1 MKVGDSTAANRIWQ
15 HYFDRLARSV
25 RGRLSG
31 QNRAVSD
38 EEDIVLSVFDSF
50 YNAAENGRSP
60 DLSDR
65 DDLWRLLLRM
75 AARKVI
81 DKRRHDLRQR
91 RGGSVKLHSLD
102 HAGDDGAVD
111 DGRVIEASGDE
122 PSPEM
127 VLMTQESVEQLF
139 SHLGVGQLRDLAG
152 AKLEGYTNAEL
163 AQRFD
168 CSERTIERR
177 LHLIREKCQ
186 QELVDPN
193 EHPSKKLL
201 IAALQRIDDLCA
213 DFERKWQSNEP
224 PTIESLLSGGTS
236 PIEHVE
242 RDVLLAEL
250 IVLDIDYRRRRG
262 ETPPK
267 QEYLDRFPEVSQA
280 INDAINEGDKRTGLF
295 KPPTVDRLAK
305 LFPSLEIIE
314 LIGAGG
320 MGAVYKARQSG
331 LDRLVALKILPEEFG
346 HDVKFA
352 LRFTREARTLA
363 KLSHPNIVSVY
374 EFGNVEDTYYFLME
388 FVDGSTLRDV
398 VKAGQL
404 APEHALAI
412 VPHLCDA
419 LQYAHDKG
427 IIHRDIKPENILIAV
442 DGSVKIADFGLSR
455 ILENESQQEM
465 LTGTHQVM
473 GTPRYMAP
481 ENLEGSRNVDHRAD
495 IYSLGVFFYEML
507 TGELPIG
514 RFAAPSTKVEI
525 DVRLDE
531 VVLRTLEKEPQR
543 RHQQASQIK
552 SDVQSITS
560 TSDPALARTV
570 VNDAKRWDD
579 KEAATANLAQ
589 QELAGRMLL
598 TRRQL
603 MERVENSLR
612 PLFRGQV
619 LQILFGVALIVL
631 GAQCW
636 ARNTQITHKVVNGVI
651 VHVYGVLAISQ
662 ALLDSLR
669 SGYLRAGIIIG
680 FVWWLMWI
688 PITVALGFDAV
699 VLYRNSLLPSL
710 VIGIVGFVASLWLY
724 WRVLRVGNA
733 SAESWRRK
741 FSGESISAA
750 YLALDEIENAQI
762 H

>member
-1 MKVGDSTAANRIWQ
+1 MNI
-15 HYFDRLARSV
+15 
-25 RGRLSG
+25 
-31 QNRAVSD
+31 
-38 EEDIVLSVFDSF
+38 
-50 YNAAENGRSP
+50 
-60 DLSDR
+60 
-65 DDLWRLLLRM
+65 
-75 AARKVI
+75 
-81 DKRRHDLRQR
+81 RQ
-91 RGGSVKLHSLD
+91 
-102 HAGDDGAVD
+102 
-111 DGRVIEASGDE
+111 
-122 PSPEM
+122 
-127 VLMTQESVEQLF
+127 
-139 SHLGVGQLRDLAG
+139 
-152 AKLEGYTNAEL
+152 
-163 AQRFD
+163 
-168 CSERTIERR
+168 
-177 LHLIREKCQ
+177 
-186 QELVDPN
+186 
-193 EHPSKKLL
+193 KKLP
-201 IAALQRIDDLCA
+201 IAALERIDDLCA

-224 PTIESLLSGGTS
+224 PTIESVLSGDVS
-236 PIEHVE
+236 PIE

-262 ETPPK
+262 ETPTK
-267 QEYLDRFPEVSQA
+267 QEYLDRFPESSKA
-280 INDAINEGDKRTGLF
+280 INDAFNEGDKRTGVF
-295 KPPTVDRLAK
+295 EPPTVGRLAE

-427 IIHRDIKPENILIAV
+427 IVHRDIKPENILIAV

-455 ILENESQQEM
+455 ILGNESQQEM

-481 ENLEGSRNVDHRAD
+481 EQLEGSRGVDHRAD
-495 IYSLGVFFYEML
+495 IYSLGVVFYEML

-514 RFAAPSTKVEI
+514 RFAAPSKKVEI

-543 RHQQASQIK
+543 RYQHASQIK

-570 VNDAKRWDD
+570 AYDAKPQDD
-579 KEAATANLAQ
+579 EETATANLAQ
-589 QELAGRMLL
+589 QELAG
-598 TRRQL
+598 TD
-603 MERVENSLR
+603 
-612 PLFRGQV
+612 
-619 LQILFGVALIVL
+619 VADTSPTDGTCRKITAAALPRTGAAGADWRCTDCARSAVL
-631 GAQCW
+631 GSKYADSASRCERSHF
-636 ARNTQITHKVVNGVI
+636 ARVRRDRDISSVARLHENPKNRLLEIRCRHPQQTRQPAIRLPACRRHHRVCVVADVDSRCRCPRLRRRAASALSDCLVSRRDRRFRCLGLA
-651 VHVYGVLAISQ
+651 VLA
-662 ALLDSLR
+662 R
-669 SGYLRAGIIIG
+669 S
-680 FVWWLMWI
+680 
-688 PITVALGFDAV
+688 
-699 VLYRNSLLPSL
+699 
-710 VIGIVGFVASLWLY
+710 
-724 WRVLRVGNA
+724 
-733 SAESWRRK
+733 
-741 FSGESISAA
+741 
-750 YLALDEIENAQI
+750 EIRQRI
-762 H
+762 R